1 MTVIYAILIFCV
13 LILFHEFGHFMA
25 AKLCGVKVN
34 EFSLGMGPAIFKK
47 QKGDTLYSLRVFPI
61 GGYCAMEGEDED
73 SDDERAFNKKAAW
86 KKAVIVVA
94 GAFMNL
100 VLAVLIMIGISFAA
114 GTSTTTVDTV
124 SEGAPAQ
131 LAGIEHGDTIIAI
144 DGNEVDTWSDIYT
157 FISTSEGDT
166 VTLKLLS
173 EEGTER
179 TVVSGLMQ
187 DETGRKIIGITPMT
201 EHNLWNSMISGA
213 KNTWIMGVSMLDIM
227 KQLFTG
233 NVAASEL
240 SGPVGIVAAVNTTV
254 SLGFVHIAYLTALI
268 SLNLAVVNMLPFPA
282 LDGGRLVFII
292 LRRITGK
299 AITDEMES
307 KVHFAGILL
316 LFALMIYVTWHD
328 IVRFVLPIFS

>member
-1 MTVIYAILIFCV
+1 
-13 LILFHEFGHFMA
+13 
-25 AKLCGVKVN
+25 
-34 EFSLGMGPAIFKK
+34 
-47 QKGDTLYSLRVFPI
+47 
-61 GGYCAMEGEDED
+61 
-73 SDDERAFNKKAAW
+73 
-86 KKAVIVVA
+86 
-94 GAFMNL
+94 
-100 VLAVLIMIGISFAA
+100 
-114 GTSTTTVDTV
+114 
-124 SEGAPAQ
+124 
-131 LAGIEHGDTIIAI
+131 
-144 DGNEVDTWSDIYT
+144 
-157 FISTSEGDT
+157 
-166 VTLKLLS
+166 
-173 EEGTER
+173 
-179 TVVSGLMQ
+179 
-187 DETGRKIIGITPMT
+187 
-201 EHNLWNSMISGA
+201 MISGA

-254 SLGFVHIAYLTALI
+254 SLGFVYIAYLTALI